1 MCVHAL
7 SLIVRVQRADLIC
20 AFLRREIL
28 VLHQLLHSG
37 FDTLIRIFVADRVI
51 ERPKPLDVVRV
62 EYHIRCSPD
71 VAVKASVQV
80 KFRFYSHALQC
91 IGEPCFSRPECA
103 RQPCDVGRQIHIRK
117 IEPERLCNFLS
128 LGIVFPAHEVREVIP
143 SVLHL
148 RIPVSRKRVVHVLEY
163 LVVNFPNRGKS
174 RLAFCPVY
182 FFPVLFHQLCKLC
195 AHKVKA
201 FLNQLC
207 FRILIHP
214 AFFDFC
220 KPLFII
226 DSFTDELR
234 RLALPLVQL
243 ECEHPLVHVVDVSG
257 TLRLVFVDWT
267 DVPRNDPLCV
277 LLVSG
282 DVPDIPFLRFALIQ
296 SSDPLVLP
304 AIRIFNRV
312 HCIVP
317 QALPALFVVFVYNLF
332 PALHLRPRIVVRF
345 ELVKVASALQL
356 SQRNSTLEH
365 GIHKRSVAFRQ
376 FQLSHHAV
384 KRFLFFLDF

>member
-1 MCVHAL
+1 MRPHAPPFF
-7 SLIVRVQRADLIC
+7 VRVQRADLIC

-37 FDTLIRIFVADRVI
+37 FDALIRILVSDRVI
-51 ERPKPLDVVRV
+51 ERPKPLDVVRM

-80 KFRFYSHALQC
+80 KFRFYPHALQC

-117 IEPERLCNFLS
+117 VEPERLCNFLS
-128 LGIVFPAHEVREVIP
+128 LGIVFPAHEVREVIS

-148 RIPVSRKRVVHVLEY
+148 WIPVSHKRVVHVLEY
-163 LVVNFPNRGKS
+163 LVVDFPNRGKR

-182 FFPVLFHQLCKLC
+182 FFPVFFHQLCILC

-226 DSFTDELR
+226 DRFTDELR

-257 TLRLVFVDWT
+257 ALRLVFMYRL
-267 DVPRNDPLCV
+267 DVPCDDPLRV
-277 LLVSG
+277 LLVSRY
-282 DVPDIPFLRFALIQ
+282 VPDVALLRFTRIQ
-296 SSDPLVLP
+296 QPHPLVLP

-376 FQLSHHAV
+376 FQLPHHAV
-384 KRFLFFLDF
+384 KRFLLFFDL